1 MHRAGSNPHN
11 ENLSQENKH
20 DEFSDLLS
28 FCCYCTAT
36 AIAVPVDD
44 DDNGRRWAVQPGCPP
59 PQVAHHKLSRPGLSP
74 TRRFPKLLQPA
85 SQCQCKNC
93 NKFQRVPQGSTST
106 NKDPSDVNTN
116 ANNLFSEAP
125 CAYGAYDVNIASN
138 VDCYLKINHEA
149 TNKND
154 LVYSLIEM
162 EAVE

>member
-1 MHRAGSNPHN
+1 MSFRI
-11 ENLSQENKH
+11 
-20 DEFSDLLS
+20 FSH
-28 FCCYCTAT
+28 FAAT
-36 AIAVPVDD
+36 ALLQRLLFLLTTMTTGVA
-44 DDNGRRWAVQPGCPP
+44 GRCSPAAPPP

-125 CAYGAYDVNIASN
+125 CAYGVYDVNIASN